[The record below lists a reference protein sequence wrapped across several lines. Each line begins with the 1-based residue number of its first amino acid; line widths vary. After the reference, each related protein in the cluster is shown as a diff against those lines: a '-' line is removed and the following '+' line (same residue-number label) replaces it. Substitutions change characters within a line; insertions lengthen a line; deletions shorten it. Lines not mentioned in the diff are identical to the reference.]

1 MLSFGNA
8 MLWRH
13 RARDFDAVIEYY
25 IKRPNDRSGVNL
37 EEKSFGFYLQQS
49 DERCI
54 FALHKI
60 CNIIYVT
67 QIMEQLKNPYVI
79 YGYKGAEYFCDRK
92 KETETDRSDAEQSEH
107 DAQ

>member
-1 MLSFGNA
+1 MLSFGNE

-60 CNIIYVT
+60 CNIKHVMTVRRYASAPCRHF
-67 QIMEQLKNPYVI
+67 L
-79 YGYKGAEYFCDRK
+79 R
-92 KETETDRSDAEQSEH
+92 
-107 DAQ
+107 

>member
-1 MLSFGNA
+1 M
-8 MLWRH
+8 WRH

-60 CNIIYVT
+60 CNIVL
-67 QIMEQLKNPYVI
+67 QIHKKDGKSQWHWHCDGKMSWFCNKKILIAEDLRD
-79 YGYKGAEYFCDRK
+79 YKIFIRK
-92 KETETDRSDAEQSEH
+92 
-107 DAQ
+107 